1 MGGVGWEARG
11 RGGVY
16 SARNDMRLLSGE
28 ESIDDATYLPLSDC
42 CQNY

>member
-11 RGGVY
+11 RGVY

-28 ESIDDATYLPLSDC
+28 ESIDDATYLPFSDC